1 MTTPVSEQEIPPA
14 WFNRADESADE
25 DFYQTP
31 RFVAH
36 IDQATIDALTLFYHE
51 FIPPRCQVLDL
62 MSSWISHL
70 PNDLILER
78 AAGLGMNAAE
88 LSANPQLTDHCVH
101 NLNER
106 PQLPYAAC
114 TFDRVILAVS
124 VQYLVRP
131 VEVMS
136 SVHEVLADDGA
147 ICIAM
152 SHRLFPTKAIL
163 AFQQLGRD
171 DRIRLVSRYLDRAGF
186 REVEFIDR
194 SPAGAD
200 PLWLVIGRK

>member
-1 MTTPVSEQEIPPA
+1 MTTPDSEQAIPPD
-14 WFNRADESADE
+14 WFHRADESADE

-36 IDQATIDALTLFYHE
+36 IDQTTIDALTLFYRE
-51 FIPPRCQVLDL
+51 FVPPRSQVLDL

-70 PNDLILER
+70 PNDLPLER

-106 PQLPYAAC
+106 PQLPYAAGA
-114 TFDRVILAVS
+114 FDRVILAVS

-131 VEVMS
+131 VEVMA

-171 DRIRLVSRYLDRAGF
+171 DRIRLVSHYLDRAGF